1 MNKTF
6 YKRCKKVVAEL
17 ELSYEQGIARD
28 VILNELDTL
37 EKQVADYQKR
47 FSKAIE
53 YINNFN
59 VFEKFSF
66 PLMKKWEE
74 NQVKGSID
82 YELNDT
88 LKKELLNILEGE

>member
-1 MNKTF
+1 MNETF
-6 YKRCKKVVAEL
+6 YKRCKKVIAKL

-53 YINNFN
+53 
-59 VFEKFSF
+59 
-66 PLMKKWEE
+66 
-74 NQVKGSID
+74 
-82 YELNDT
+82 T
-88 LKKELLNILEGE
+88 LKLCNSQCSKETINILEGE